1 VRLYGDGAN
10 SGLQEGRRRLLERS
24 YRHRTHRLRSWL
36 TPVFRPVPIDQRA
49 QNDELKKTKKT
60 LSPNLSVLPNGTVS
74 ILAAGKVQYSIQG
87 GLSDQCRSP

>member
-1 VRLYGDGAN
+1 MRLYGDGAN

-49 QNDELKKTKKT
+49 QNDELKKTIEKDTQPESFGSAKW
-60 LSPNLSVLPNGTVS
+60 
-74 ILAAGKVQYSIQG
+74 
-87 GLSDQCRSP
+87 DC

>member
-1 VRLYGDGAN
+1 MRLYVDGAN

-60 LSPNLSVLPNGTVS
+60 LSPNLSVLPNGTVITSEYSRGGEGS
-74 ILAAGKVQYSIQG
+74 IFNSRGIK
-87 GLSDQCRSP
+87 